1 MNVLT
6 THHFLE
12 RVRLT
17 AVRTNLSHPLPPT
30 QARPRVCRCFYCS
43 LQLYTHNHPQPTIR
57 PSRCRRYEASLV
69 PQPNSHKPLALAY
82 LAINWFQPV
91 DYSYTRE
98 QQTATTKWHAPRPR
112 LQNLQHNLLLSQTT
126 IRVHRLEQFRSSNA
140 LRAMDSTHGN
150 QRQHAHT
157 PAYNIQH
164 G

>member
-57 PSRCRRYEASLV
+57 PSRRRRYEASLV
-69 PQPNSHKPLALAY
+69 LQPNSHKPLALAY

-98 QQTATTKWHAPRPR
+98 QQTATTKWHAPRQLTPSPSHHPTI
-112 LQNLQHNLLLSQTT
+112 QQHNLL
-126 IRVHRLEQFRSSNA
+126 SSA
-140 LRAMDSTHGN
+140 APAKSSTQSSSVANYHPCTSTGAVQKQQRTSRHG
-150 QRQHAHT
+150 
-157 PAYNIQH
+157 
-164 G
+164 